1 MIKKS
6 LPIFIFLS
14 SLIFGQEFETGLLLD
29 DSLYLDRP
37 VAPVLMRGNYDDLP
51 PAVSL
56 KQYAPTPGYQGP
68 YGTCAGW
75 STAYSARTIL
85 EALKNLWDSEK
96 ADSNAFSPSFVYNQI
111 SSGTDCKGGT
121 SLTQALDVLR
131 EQGGVKL
138 NEFEYDCE
146 RKVTALD
153 KVKAQAYRILEYRD
167 IVVSSTKNKERFVR
181 KSLAEGKPVV
191 IAFDVPVSFFRAKEV
206 WIPDSTE
213 YQNWGRGHAVTIV
226 GYDDEKFGGAFEIM
240 NSWGVSWGKKGFC
253 WIRYSD
259 FDFFCKY
266 AFEVI
271 DLRRKSFDKP
281 DLSGSL
287 LFKTSTGEEMKAS
300 FNGEYFTMDSSYPS
314 GTMFELVISNNE
326 PAYVYAFSSDL
337 TNDLYKIFPFS
348 EKMVAYLP
356 YRQNDVAI
364 PDEESYNILDETTGR
379 SYYCFLY
386 SSKALNIDS
395 IITAVKEGNGPVW
408 QKIKTVLKSDLVETN
423 DIRFDYKGRINFK
436 ALSRN
441 KSVVPVL
448 VEIKHI

>member
-1 MIKKS
+1 MISKT
-6 LPIFIFLS
+6 LLIIILIS
-14 SLIFGQEFETGLLLD
+14 SVICSQEYETGLLLE
-29 DSLYLDRP
+29 DSLYKDRP
-37 VAPVLMRGNYDDLP
+37 IAATLMRGNYDNLP
-51 PAVSL
+51 GAVSL

-85 EALKNLWDSEK
+85 EALKNLWDVSK
-96 ADSNAFSPSFVYNQI
+96 ADSNAFSPSFIYNQI
-111 SSGTDCKGGT
+111 NKGKDCKGGT

-131 EQGGVKL
+131 DQGGVKL
-138 NEFEYDCE
+138 NEFEYSCD
-146 RKVTALD
+146 RKVTSLD

-167 IVVSSTKNKERFVR
+167 IVVSSTKNKEKYVR

-191 IAFDVPVSFFRAKEV
+191 IAIDIPVSFFRAKEV
-206 WIPDSTE
+206 WIPDSSE
-213 YQNWGRGHAVTIV
+213 YQNWSRGHAITVV

-240 NSWGVSWGKKGFC
+240 NSWGINWGKKGFS

-259 FDFFCKY
+259 FNFFCKY

-271 DLRRKSFDKP
+271 DIRKKSFDKP

-287 LFKTSTGEEMKAS
+287 LFKTSTGEEMKAF
-300 FNGEYFTMDSSYPS
+300 FNGEYFTMDKPYSS
-314 GTMFELVISNNE
+314 GTLFELVISNNE

-348 EKMVAYLP
+348 DKMVAYLP

-364 PDEESYNILDETTGR
+364 PDEESYNILDETTGK

-386 SSKALNIDS
+386 SSKAINIDS
-395 IITAVKEGNGPVW
+395 VITVIKSGNGSIW
-408 QKIKTVLKSDLVETN
+408 QKIKSVLKNDMVDISD
-423 DIRFDYKGRINFK
+423 IQFDYKGRINFK
-436 ALSRN
+436 AVSRN
-441 KSVVPVL
+441 KSIVPVL